1 MLPALLLAAAD
12 GEAPNPMN
20 PEPWVAGTALVVWLV
35 AFAILAI
42 KVWPVITKG
51 LDERNDKILG
61 EIKAAEDARAQAKQ
75 ALAEYEKSLA
85 DAREEANRMI
95 ADARA
100 EAQRQ
105 AEEMKASNERELA
118 EKMARAKADIE
129 AAKKAA
135 VADIHGR
142 ASELAATVAAD
153 QQHQIKPKP
162 ILRDWLYCFSLGN
175 T

>member
-61 EIKAAEDARAQAKQ
+61 EIKAAEDARSQAKQ

-85 DAREEANRMI
+85 DAREEEAGDGVLVAYDRDER
-95 ADARA
+95 ALALGRHGVAR
-100 EAQRQ
+100 
-105 AEEMKASNERELA
+105 
-118 EKMARAKADIE
+118 
-129 AAKKAA
+129 
-135 VADIHGR
+135 
-142 ASELAATVAAD
+142 
-153 QQHQIKPKP
+153 
-162 ILRDWLYCFSLGN
+162 ILEPG
-175 T
+175 